1 MNRKPELLSRKKE
14 PIFGP
19 QAGSFFRQLV
29 TLAFALGL
37 VLVVLLLAVYTK
49 DGAQR
54 LLYGE
59 TSHTRPTLQPGESA
73 TIDGVTIKRIN

>member
-1 MNRKPELLSRKKE
+1 MRE
-14 PIFGP
+14 PVKVGSEPGQPVFGS

-37 VLVVLLLAVYTK
+37 VVVVLLLAVYAK

-54 LLYGE
+54 LLWGE
-59 TSHTRPTLQPGESA
+59 TSHARPALQPGESA
-73 TIDGVTIKRIN
+73 TVDGVTIKRIN

>member
-1 MNRKPELLSRKKE
+1 MREPVKVVAEPGE
-14 PIFGP
+14 PIFGS

-37 VLVVLLLAVYTK
+37 VLVVLLLGVYAK

-59 TSHTRPTLQPGESA
+59 RVTSRPALQPGESA
-73 TIDGVTIKRIN
+73 TVDGVTIKRIN

>member
-1 MNRKPELLSRKKE
+1 MREPVKVVAKPGE

-29 TLAFALGL
+29 TLAFALSL
-37 VLVVLLLAVYTK
+37 VIIVLLLGVYAK

-54 LLYGE
+54 LLYG
-59 TSHTRPTLQPGESA
+59 HPTLQPGESA
-73 TIDGVTIKRIN
+73 TVDGVTIKRIN